1 MQTTLRKL
9 VKKTVDK
16 KVGDMTVGELKELIK
31 DIVQEVIDPDYGLEL
46 RPEVEAELRESLKR
60 KEKGIPL
67 EAVVKELGL
76 E

>member
-31 DIVQEVIDPDYGLEL
+31 DIVQEVIVPDYGLEL

>member
-1 MQTTLRKL
+1 MT
-9 VKKTVDK
+9 VKK
-16 KVGDMTVGELKELIK
+16 LKELIRG
-31 DIVQEVIDPDYGLEL
+31 VALEFIDRDCGLEL

-67 EAVVKELGL
+67 ETVAKQLGL